1 MLYKPFELIIICIFF
16 FHVYCISQISEENLI
31 YIENFGSNPGNLKMF
46 NYFNKEYNK
55 NEPEPLVVVLH
66 GCSQNANDVAELTG
80 WNKLAELNNF
90 IVLYPQQKFSNNS
103 NLCFNWFKS
112 KDIDKGK
119 GECESIY
126 QMIKY
131 VTENYNI
138 AQNKIYITGLS
149 AGAAMSMALLA
160 THPETFSAGA
170 IFAGTAYRIANNP
183 VTAMNVMFGN
193 RNISNFE
200 LAHKV
205 VMQNVEYKGK
215 YPKLIIYQGL
225 NDLIVNHKNADFII
239 SQWSTICKMDTV
251 PDKIETN
258 FKNIKDITRFEYL
271 NSDSVTNI
279 IYYEIK
285 DLGHR
290 LLIKPGKNED
300 EGGKTG
306 MFGLDIGFHSTYQTA
321 LDFGLIK

>member
-1 MLYKPFELIIICIFF
+1 MIYRIIIILSFLF
-16 FHVYCISQISEENLI
+16 VNSAIAQSVDTLFQVN
-31 YIENFGSNPGNLKMF
+31 NFGYNPGNLKMF

-66 GCSQNANDVAELTG
+66 GCSQNANDVADLTG
-80 WNKLAELNNF
+80 WNKLADINNF

-112 KDIDKGK
+112 KDIDKGE

-126 QMIKY
+126 QMINY
-131 VTENYNI
+131 VTENYNVDK
-138 AQNKIYITGLS
+138 NKIFITGLS

-160 THPETFSAGA
+160 THPQTFSAGA

-183 VTAMNVMFGN
+183 ATAMSVMFGN
-193 RNISNFE
+193 RHISNLE

-205 VMQNVEYKGK
+205 VMQNVEFKGH
-215 YPKLIIYQGL
+215 YPKIVIYQGQ
-225 NDLIVNHKNADFII
+225 NDPVVNRKNASFII
-239 SQWSTICKMDTV
+239 SQWSTLCKMDTI
-251 PDKIETN
+251 PDKIDTN
-258 FKNIKDITRFEYL
+258 YKNIKDITRFEYQ
-271 NSDSVTNI
+271 NGDSLTNI

-285 DLGHR
+285 NLGHR
-290 LLIKPGKNED
+290 LLVKPGKNND

-306 MFGLDIGFHSTYQTA
+306 LFGLDKGFHSTYQTA
-321 LDFGLIK
+321 IDFGLVK

>member
-1 MLYKPFELIIICIFF
+1 MIFKIILFVLCLNQLFIDSIFAQSSDSLF
-16 FHVYCISQISEENLI
+16 QIS
-31 YIENFGSNPGNLKMF
+31 NFGSNPGNLKMF
-46 NYFNKEYNK
+46 NYLNKKYNK
-55 NEPEPLVVVLH
+55 NEPEPIVVVLH
-66 GCSQNANDVAELTG
+66 GCGQNANDVAELTG
-80 WNKLAELNNF
+80 WNKLADLNNF

-126 QMIKY
+126 QMIQY
-131 VTENYNI
+131 LSENYNI
-138 AQNKIYITGLS
+138 DKNKIYITGLS

-160 THPETFSAGA
+160 THPQTFSAGA

-183 VTAMNVMFGN
+183 VTAMNVMIGN

-225 NDLIVNHKNADFII
+225 SDPIVNRKNAGFII
-239 SQWSTICKMDTV
+239 SQWSTLNKMDTI
-251 PDKIETN
+251 PDKIEIN
-258 FKNIKDITRFEYL
+258 FKNIKDITRFEFQ
-271 NSDSVTNI
+271 NSDSIPEI
-279 IYYEIK
+279 IYYEINN
-285 DLGHR
+285 LGHR
-290 LLIKPGKNED
+290 LLVKPGQNND

-306 MFGLDIGFHSTYQTA
+306 MFGLNIGFHSTYQTA